1 MRYEYQDGQKSK
13 VKVEGM
19 PEIRAKL
26 KQLRGPGMEKI
37 LGAAQRKVLKPLKE
51 EIEKTAPVDTKQR
64 GVMQSIHMKD
74 YVKIS
79 KMTKESKAIGEEW
92 TALGIS
98 TKKKKPATPP
108 VQITGVAPANPAPA
122 KPAGKGKKLGVVWYW
137 QLVEYGTQK
146 MNAQPFIRNAVNSTI
161 ATVQELFVKEVD
173 KGVTKLLKKQEKSKG
188 KSSWLPF

>member
-1 MRYEYQDGQKSK
+1 MGKRYTYTDGAKSSMR
-13 VKVEGM
+13 VEGM
-19 PEIRAKL
+19 EQISDKL

-37 LGAAQRKVLKPLKE
+37 LGSAQRKVLKPLKE

-108 VQITGVAPANPAPA
+108 VQITGVPASAAPTKPPA
-122 KPAGKGKKLGVVWYW
+122 KTSKKLGVVWYW

-146 MNAQPFIRNAVNSTI
+146 MKSQPFIRNAVNSTI
-161 ATVQELFVKEVD
+161 ATVQDLFIKEVD

-188 KSSWLPF
+188 K